1 MSYIIIIII
10 NTMIQGVVLLF
21 LDEIIQ
27 LAILMS
33 SYFLILLKL
42 LDFFLKSLLVILN
55 LTVIDYFTNVVNT

>member
-33 SYFLILLKL
+33 RYFLILLKL

>member
-1 MSYIIIIII
+1 
-10 NTMIQGVVLLF
+10 MIQGVVLLF

-33 SYFLILLKL
+33 RYFLILLKL